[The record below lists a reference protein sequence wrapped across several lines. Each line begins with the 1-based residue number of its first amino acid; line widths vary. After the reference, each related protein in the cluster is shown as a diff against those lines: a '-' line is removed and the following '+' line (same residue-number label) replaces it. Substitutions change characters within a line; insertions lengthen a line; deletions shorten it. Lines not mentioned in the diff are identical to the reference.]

1 MTPALHIK
9 MWDVRKAPRRIVLH
23 KHDQVLLP
31 KLMGGHISVQSGQLI
46 SRHKLKYPQSDAGWR
61 SRASNVAAVRLFRL
75 YHSLSA
81 LYCVCVCV
89 VCRIESQPGFQLSA
103 CSLTVCVCVLSLLST
118 LLPAQNG
125 QIHSDWNK
133 KAAPSTA
140 APARSLQPGFHR
152 TGGIADPTTTTTY
165 PTSAPVPSDHISE
178 THERVRTHFNSSGER
193 QHERPRCH

>member
-1 MTPALHIK
+1 M
-9 MWDVRKAPRRIVLH
+9 
-23 KHDQVLLP
+23 
-31 KLMGGHISVQSGQLI
+31 
-46 SRHKLKYPQSDAGWR
+46 PQSFPPDVQYRLTATGRR
-61 SRASNVAAVRLFRL
+61 SRASNIAPVSSSRHHQPPLAWF
-75 YHSLSA
+75 
-81 LYCVCVCV
+81 CVCVCV

-152 TGGIADPTTTTTY
+152 TGGTADPTTTTTY
-165 PTSAPVPSDHISE
+165 PTSAPVPSDHIPE